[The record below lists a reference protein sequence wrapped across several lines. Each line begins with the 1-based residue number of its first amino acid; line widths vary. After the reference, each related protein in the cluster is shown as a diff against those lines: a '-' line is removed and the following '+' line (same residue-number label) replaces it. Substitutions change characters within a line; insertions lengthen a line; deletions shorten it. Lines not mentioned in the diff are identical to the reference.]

1 MRLPRQVGGVLW
13 LNFLLLN
20 FMVKVH
26 LLLIGTGSPWCN
38 QVFFLPQPGP
48 RKPLAP
54 TGFSPV
60 LLAGASPSLRSW
72 CCLMIHVGSWR
83 WDLVCTSSE
92 GKPLCPDVL
101 IPCGNP
107 LHHTW
112 PLMAGPDKVNDCCAT
127 EVTYVHWSL
136 QCAHKRGP
144 PPLLVQLNAFYLEIC
159 TIYVQF
165 SPHTTKLH

>member
-1 MRLPRQVGGVLW
+1 MRLPRQVGWVLW
-13 LNFLLLN
+13 FNFKSTFSSLELG
-20 FMVKVH
+20 VH
-26 LLLIGTGSPWCN
+26 GVTKCSFSHTWGQESPWL
-38 QVFFLPQPGP
+38 Q
-48 RKPLAP
+48 
-54 TGFSPV
+54 TGFSPA
-60 LLAGASPSLRSW
+60 LLAGASPSPAPWFSDDSTCSAGDGIW
-72 CCLMIHVGSWR
+72 SAQAQK
-83 WDLVCTSSE
+83 E
-92 GKPLCPDVL
+92 KPLCPDVL

-112 PLMAGPDKVNDCCAT
+112 PPMAGPDRVNDCCAT
-127 EVTYVHWSL
+127 EVTYAHWSL